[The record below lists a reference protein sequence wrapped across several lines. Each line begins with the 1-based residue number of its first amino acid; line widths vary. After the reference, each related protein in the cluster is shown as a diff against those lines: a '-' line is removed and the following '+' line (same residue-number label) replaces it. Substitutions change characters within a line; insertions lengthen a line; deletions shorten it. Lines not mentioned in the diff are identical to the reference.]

1 MKMELVDEKF
11 LLEFAAYYATPL
23 LRGKLYLV
31 IDTAEEKEFEIAI
44 LVILEHVSSEI
55 HENRN
60 LQKKELL
67 TKTYKCY
74 KASIFLWNNELA
86 KSLFWHE
93 TDFCWVFLSKVW
105 ILELYL
111 ESSRSSLMGFFA
123 K

>member
-11 LLEFAAYYATPL
+11 LLEFAVECPYAYYATPL

-86 KSLFWHE
+86 KSLF
-93 TDFCWVFLSKVW
+93 
-105 ILELYL
+105 
-111 ESSRSSLMGFFA
+111 
-123 K
+123 